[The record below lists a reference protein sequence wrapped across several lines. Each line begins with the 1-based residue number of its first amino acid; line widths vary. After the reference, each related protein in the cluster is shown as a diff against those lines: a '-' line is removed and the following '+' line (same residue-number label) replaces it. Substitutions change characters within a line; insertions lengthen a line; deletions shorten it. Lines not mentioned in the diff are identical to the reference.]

1 MSQGSRDITLRI
13 IDTYVNLPI
22 LPMCMQINVKKIG
35 VFNWNPR
42 QGEPGD
48 MMKYSMFSK
57 LKPLDY
63 PEGVNEDI
71 DYMAE
76 DCVAPVIIVDT
87 QGVVC
92 RTSHELWG
100 ILSNIHDGII
110 IKQGM
115 NGNKIFPKTLFIDH
129 KNFWVCDLLN
139 VVGRDLLQRLSDY
152 REFMLCSPLD

>member
-1 MSQGSRDITLRI
+1 MR
-13 IDTYVNLPI
+13 
-22 LPMCMQINVKKIG
+22 
-35 VFNWNPR
+35 
-42 QGEPGD
+42 
-48 MMKYSMFSK
+48 YSTFSK
-57 LKPLDY
+57 MKPLEY

-71 DYMAE
+71 DYMPE

-87 QGVVC
+87 HGVVC

-115 NGNKIFPKTLFIDH
+115 NGNKIFPNTLFIDH
-129 KNFWVCDLLN
+129 RNHWVCDLLN

-152 REFMLCSPLD
+152 REFMLLSPIDKPPGTAPHGVPPRDSHTV